1 MTELWLVYTDEA
13 GIVEIAGVRSTF
25 EKAVE
30 LMGEANRVSGM
41 QWYTRKLPDA
51 DAEWV
56 Q

>member
-1 MTELWLVYTDEA
+1 MTELWLVFTDEA

-25 EKAVE
+25 KKAYE
-30 LMGEANRVSGM
+30 LGIEANRVTGM
-41 QWYTRKLPDA
+41 QWYARKLPDV